1 MKIYLVDLNYT
12 VHFCQTTDENTFHDN
27 KIKRKPI
34 NMFIPFLAALQ
45 FLTLIPPIVKRPF
58 TTKELGQA
66 VGFYPLVGLVIGA
79 MLAGAHYGLSFVAP
93 ASLTAA
99 LTLAL
104 WVLATGALHL
114 DGFLDSWDGIFG
126 GFTPEK
132 RLEIMRDERIGA
144 FGLASG
150 IVLMLLKFSA
160 LCDLPQAPTAL
171 ILIPTL
177 SRWGVSLAL
186 FGFPYAR
193 SQGLGRDIKDNVT
206 WQEMALATLIAA
218 VTAWL
223 SAQWLGLIAL
233 AFTALIVWAASRF
246 ILSRI
251 PGLTGDIYGALNELV
266 EMVLLVGF
274 VIITNMNT

>member
-1 MKIYLVDLNYT
+1 M
-12 VHFCQTTDENTFHDN
+12 
-27 KIKRKPI
+27 
-34 NMFIPFLAALQ
+34 IPFLAALQ

-66 VGFYPLVGLVIGA
+66 VGFYPLVGVIIGA
-79 MLAGAHYGLSFVAP
+79 LLAGSHYGLNLIAP
-93 ASLTAA
+93 TSLTAA

-104 WVLATGALHL
+104 WVLVTGALHL

-150 IVLMLLKFSA
+150 ITLMLVKFSA
-160 LCDLPQAPTAL
+160 MHDLAYATAAL

-186 FGFPYAR
+186 FSFPYAR
-193 SQGLGRDIKDNVT
+193 AQGLGRDIKDNVT
-206 WQEMALATLIAA
+206 WQQMVLASTIALI
-218 VTAWL
+218 TAWFT
-223 SAQWLGLIAL
+223 AQWLGLIAL
-233 AFTALIVWAASRF
+233 GFTALMVWAVSRF
-246 ILSRI
+246 VLSRI
-251 PGLTGDIYGALNELV
+251 PGLTGDIYGALNELI
-266 EMVLLVGF
+266 EMILLVGF
-274 VIITNMNT
+274 VIEVI